1 MLELKQLILAE
12 EARFRSVLL
21 YYYIYPV
28 GLAYFLVSRSVAA
41 EIEAIRAGKWDAQIE
56 RRLGS
61 DEYVTDRIALSS
73 QSDVCVFY
81 FSSESRVL
89 NRHSSMQRS
98 DVLAESGLDFTHMSE
113 PSPSASPAQVTM
125 LLNSVATL

>member
-1 MLELKQLILAE
+1 MYQARVLELKQLILAE

-61 DEYVTDRIALSS
+61 VEYVTDRIALSS

-81 FSSESRVL
+81 LAWSRAY
-89 NRHSSMQRS
+89 S
-98 DVLAESGLDFTHMSE
+98 T
-113 PSPSASPAQVTM
+113 
-125 LLNSVATL
+125 ATLPCSDLTFSRSPG